1 MKQKKMTEWSAHE
14 WGYFDDD
21 DDDEDDDDD
30 IIK

>member
-21 DDDEDDDDD
+21 EDDDDD
-30 IIK
+30 IIT